1 MFITHL
7 DICSSS
13 QYSRLNQR
21 HGKDPVY
28 SFYTNLSVFCYT
40 QENGVLIESMDA
52 CFGLARK
59 IAKGG
64 NRISSR
70 HRDLLFSDQDD
81 VDNFV
86 DNYPHCG
93 NKSPDQVY
101 LGPLSLLSELTIKGS
116 FWAYIN
122 IILLHYSGFE
132 FWSYDKEAIHFF

>member
-7 DICSSS
+7 DVCSSR
-13 QYSRLNQR
+13 QYYSRLNQR

-28 SFYTNLSVFCYT
+28 SFYSNFSVLCYT

-59 IAKGG
+59 ITKGR

-70 HRDLLFSDQDD
+70 RGDLLFSDQND

-86 DNYPHCG
+86 GNY
-93 NKSPDQVY
+93 
-101 LGPLSLLSELTIKGS
+101 
-116 FWAYIN
+116 
-122 IILLHYSGFE
+122 
-132 FWSYDKEAIHFF
+132 IHTVGMSHLIRYT

>member
-1 MFITHL
+1 MSHFNNSKQVIFHVHNTSGYL
-7 DICSSS
+7 YYCSR

-28 SFYTNLSVFCYT
+28 SFYANLSVLCYT

-52 CFGLARK
+52 SFGLARK

-64 NRISSR
+64 NRISSG

-101 LGPLSLLSELTIKGS
+101 LGPLSLE
-116 FWAYIN
+116 
-122 IILLHYSGFE
+122 
-132 FWSYDKEAIHFF
+132 